1 MVYATSEAKVA
12 SSRDII
18 VEDRGLAWAIVGPVC
33 SYWSVTFLYFL
44 FSSVEVEWSLLQ
56 SWSDNQ
62 NG

>member
-1 MVYATSEAKVA
+1 MVYVTSEAKVA

-18 VEDRGLAWAIVGPVC
+18 VEDRGLAWTIVGPVC
-33 SYWSVTFLYFL
+33 SYWSVTFPYFL